1 MTDDLSVIL
10 SVSCSLYLIEV
21 TQVRPTYLVKASD
34 CEV

>member
-10 SVSCSLYLIEV
+10 SVTCSLYAIKV
-21 TQVRPTYLVKASD
+21 TQAHQVYLIKASD